1 MSYKRVSWRPMKN
14 NQEELTCQRLDYI
27 KFYRNAVKSGYK
39 IIQIDEFNVNRGTIS
54 NMAWIKKGYPSYMLQ
69 EAPVEKYSVL
79 AAISNTSIE
88 RILIRKRNTNGAIF
102 ATFLQDLIN
111 DLK

>member
-1 MSYKRVSWRPMKN
+1 MKN
-14 NQEELTCQRLDYI
+14 NQAELTCQRLDYI
-27 KFYRNAVKSGYK
+27 KFYRNAVKFGYK

-54 NMAWIKKGYPSYMLQ
+54 NMVWIKKGYSAYMLQ

-88 RILIRKRNTNGAIF
+88 RILIRKGNTNGAIF
-102 ATFLQDLIN
+102 AIFLQDLVN
-111 DLK
+111 DLKLKYDEYFAK